1 MKLQKR
7 YLQIGALA
15 LGCAV
20 LLRFGTGDAFARAL
34 ADPRTAAV
42 LLYLQTGYLVR
53 PAVPEKVPVQT
64 VATEETIPTETEQA
78 PVTFVPQDAD
88 LVQVNSVCGYETDLP
103 AWLQQPLQWDLQE
116 EAPKVLILHTH
127 ATESYEKTEDYTES
141 SSYRTLN
148 TDYNVVSVGQ
158 ELAQA
163 LEAGGVRVV
172 HDKTIHDHPSYNSSY
187 TNARKT
193 IKEAL
198 EENPTVSM
206 VLDVHRDAVE
216 QNGEQIPLVTEHNGE
231 SVAQLMLV
239 VGTDAGGLRH
249 PDWPENMSLAVK
261 LHARLEKLCPGI
273 CRPIS
278 FRKQRFNQDLSPG
291 ALIVEVGSAGNT
303 RQEALAAAR
312 LLAQAVLELSKGTV

>member
-7 YLQIGALA
+7 YLQIGAVA
-15 LGCAV
+15 LSCAV
-20 LLRFGTGDAFARAL
+20 LLRLGTGDALARAL

-53 PAVPEKVPVQT
+53 PGVPEKAPVQT
-64 VATEETIPTETEQA
+64 LPTEETIPAETEQT
-78 PVTFVPQDAD
+78 PVTFAPQDAD
-88 LVQVNSVCGYETDLP
+88 LVEVNSVCGYETDLP
-103 AWLQQPLQWDLQE
+103 AWLQQPLQWDLRE
-116 EAPKVLILHTH
+116 DAPTVLILHTH

-141 SSYRTLN
+141 SYYRTLN

-158 ELAQA
+158 ALAQA
-163 LEAGGVRVV
+163 LEAGGIRVV
-172 HDKTIHDHPSYNSSY
+172 HDKTLHDHPSYNSSY

-193 IKEAL
+193 IKKAL
-198 EENPTVSM
+198 EENPSVSL

-216 QNGEQIPLVTEHNGE
+216 RNGEQVRLVTEHEGQT
-231 SVAQLMLV
+231 VAQLMLV

-303 RQEALAAAR
+303 RQEALAAAQ
-312 LLAQAVLELSKGTV
+312 LLAQAVLELSKGTA